1 MYRRYMRNAPR
12 GPAGARGART
22 TLRYE
27 NVRATAMGRAKVHNQ
42 SIRPT
47 CSKHIR
53 LYVKFASRPRA
64 PRTTSTLV
72 IVLPIA
78 RHNGAT
84 RVRQRGAPLRTALRQ
99 PRCAKWVGSRGSG
112 VQRRV
117 LRWRVRRREG
127 RARAERRDGRRDQ
140 RVPFG
145 RAAGAVVAAIPTM
158 HGRRAF
164 THVYVYV

>member
-1 MYRRYMRNAPR
+1 MRNAPR

-27 NVRATAMGRAKVHNQ
+27 NVSYSHGTRHEVHNQ

-47 CSKHIR
+47 CSKH
-53 LYVKFASRPRA
+53 VKFASRPRA

-99 PRCAKWVGSRGSG
+99 PRCPKWVGSRGSG